1 MNMASVTDGA
11 SNIGRGSQRRGK
23 TMRVSDFVSS
33 SFDRFDQQ
41 YNTSC
46 SRANM
51 SGNGPSSSN
60 STNNSANH
68 VLTTAEEQSH
78 ATGSSRR
85 NGHNNNGDTNAE
97 EVAPMSFAHSILLDL
112 LRRSNNDLQNCG
124 TTSLPLLLI
133 ALARVVIALLS
144 LLLSICGIVL
154 HVLLAVTI
162 RILFV
167 VVDGVGFV
175 QRALWSVVERVVTRI
190 AIRMDWQQK
199 NRPYSSGHDH
209 RSNGHDHHLNSSSG
223 HDSITS
229 TSSNNH
235 HGDTR
240 RGGGGGGTFG
250 ILESYRKHILHQL
263 SLIIPSTTTRNKLD
277 TLPDIMNNT
286 PPSLSLFA
294 LVTALAFIV
303 HPDGLT
309 WIVLGKLCEGVWLG
323 LKLLRGAATA
333 IVAAMLSSS
342 ANSSFDEGGC
352 GGGGSSIG
360 SETLS
365 TIVAS
370 AVLASLIMLGKVMYR
385 ALYKKNT
392 VTDAAQTTPSSSSSS
407 SKKKKGRRGRNSGRH
422 GNHHNRSG
430 HRNNKRDATT
440 ADSSASTTTSR
451 TDSSSLTT
459 HHHSKQQQ
467 QPLRSRSRSYSPCTT
482 RTDSTSSFVQEKET
496 STDAIPK
503 PKVTED
509 DENEAT
515 GKESKERR
523 SNDKKDNVSLT
534 GSNNSCS
541 NNIGNGKSAPV
552 QQLPHDPAHDILSKL
567 RPDSTDSLS
576 VPQLLDED
584 VSLGSSVAGSMVVD
598 CGSKQG
604 GGANRVGG
612 GGGNSGSSNTTS
624 KKRGG
629 NRGKYNGG
637 GPTSTNGTVRAPPG
651 FISKDSTSSS
661 TKSTTLSRNTA
672 SNSKAYPGKN
682 SSLYERNTDDRKQK
696 QPFFPKKKSRDMN
709 SQHKGPR
716 TRASTSDCVI
726 REHEVHSSPLFGS
739 NNGTITTAGRM
750 VSPGSSVLSS
760 GHQRLQPEQ
769 RVRVASTNE
778 LTSPYRLSSQVSQE
792 SSLLNNG
799 AMMRNNLNSPI
810 SPPAIR
816 PPPGLGFGSPVEMNS
831 FGHGRVGGVELA
843 PPANNHAVSGPT
855 LSLSSPARPQPQ
867 PQARQFSSYDQ
878 SNFLLQPSVFPSMS
892 NNHKMKESA
901 TSEDDRIDADLQ
913 QLGDQMVGSVLD
925 F

>member
-1 MNMASVTDGA
+1 MASVTDGA

-41 YNTSC
+41 
-46 SRANM
+46 NM

-68 VLTTAEEQSH
+68 VLTAAEEQSH

-85 NGHNNNGDTNAE
+85 NGHNNGDGNAD

-112 LRRSNNDLQNCG
+112 LRRSNNDLQNYSG

-199 NRPYSSGHDH
+199 NRPCHHHHDH
-209 RSNGHDHHLNSSSG
+209 RSNGHNHHLNNSNSG
-223 HDSITS
+223 SHDSITS
-229 TSSNNH
+229 TSTNH

-240 RGGGGGGTFG
+240 GGGGGTFG
-250 ILESYRKHILHQL
+250 ILESYRKHLLHQL

-342 ANSSFDEGGC
+342 ANSSSDEGG
-352 GGGGSSIG
+352 GGGGGSSSIG

-370 AVLASLIMLGKVMYR
+370 AVLASLILLGKVMYR

-430 HRNNKRDATT
+430 HRNNKRDAT
-440 ADSSASTTTSR
+440 ADSSSSTTTSR
-451 TDSSSLTT
+451 TDSSSHLTT
-459 HHHSKQQQ
+459 HHSKQQ

-482 RTDSTSSFVQEKET
+482 RTDSTSSFVQEKEIT
-496 STDAIPK
+496 TDAIPK

-509 DENEAT
+509 DDNEAT
-515 GKESKERR
+515 GKESKER
-523 SNDKKDNVSLT
+523 STNDKKENVSLT

-584 VSLGSSVAGSMVVD
+584 VSLGSSVAGSVAFD

-612 GGGNSGSSNTTS
+612 GGGGNTGSSNTTT

-629 NRGKYNGG
+629 TRGKYNGG

-661 TKSTTLSRNTA
+661 TKSSSLSRNTA

-709 SQHKGPR
+709 NQHKGTR

-760 GHQRLQPEQ
+760 TQHRLHHEQ

-778 LTSPYRLSSQVSQE
+778 LTSPYRLSTQVSQE

-843 PPANNHAVSGPT
+843 PANNNHAVSGPT